1 MTTLASLKSVED
13 TLYDLICAWISIEHL
28 ERRTVGPGDDT
39 DAIWVPAFLQPGIPL
54 NP

>member
-1 MTTLASLKSVED
+1 MTTLTSLKSVED

-28 ERRTVGPGDDT
+28 ERRTVALGNDT
-39 DAIWVPAFLQPGIPL
+39 DAIWVPASLLPGIPL